1 MRRLISPLLLSLLL
15 AGGQWSGSLALP
27 AAAADDWPQW
37 MGPDRDN
44 TWKETE
50 VLTQLPE
57 GGPNVLWRQSL
68 AGGYAG
74 PAVADGRV
82 FVTDYVTAD
91 DVQVPNFERKQFTG
105 IERVHCL
112 DQASGETLWK
122 HEYPVKYTVSYPAGP
137 RCTPLVDGERVYTLG
152 TEGDLIC
159 FQAATGEIV
168 WSRNLPQDYNAKTP
182 LWGYAG
188 HPLIDG
194 EKLITLAGGSGTH
207 AVALDKL
214 TGKEIWRTL
223 TSREQGY
230 SPPTIIEAGGV
241 RQLILARPDGVSG
254 VNPETGEPYWTE
266 PYEATNG
273 SIIMSPVKAGEYL
286 YIAGYSNKNL
296 MLKLAADEPAVEY
309 LWQDEPKTGIS
320 PVNVQPI
327 VDGKT
332 IYGYDQ
338 SGQMIAMDVPSGER
352 LWTSTAAIGG
362 RASGTDT
369 AFIVRQ
375 GDRYFLFTEK
385 GDLVIAELSRSGYRE
400 IDRTHLIEPTGVA
413 FGRAVVWS
421 APAFAGRSIFV
432 RNDKE
437 VVAFDLSAE

>member
-1 MRRLISPLLLSLLL
+1 
-15 AGGQWSGSLALP
+15 
-27 AAAADDWPQW
+27 
-37 MGPDRDN
+37 
-44 TWKETE
+44 
-50 VLTQLPE
+50 
-57 GGPNVLWRQSL
+57 
-68 AGGYAG
+68 
-74 PAVADGRV
+74 
-82 FVTDYVTAD
+82 
-91 DVQVPNFERKQFTG
+91 
-105 IERVHCL
+105 
-112 DQASGETLWK
+112 
-122 HEYPVKYTVSYPAGP
+122 
-137 RCTPLVDGERVYTLG
+137 
-152 TEGDLIC
+152 
-159 FQAATGEIV
+159 
-168 WSRNLPQDYNAKTP
+168 
-182 LWGYAG
+182 
-188 HPLIDG
+188 
-194 EKLITLAGGSGTH
+194 
-207 AVALDKL
+207 
-214 TGKEIWRTL
+214 
-223 TSREQGY
+223 
-230 SPPTIIEAGGV
+230 
-241 RQLILARPDGVSG
+241 
-254 VNPETGEPYWTE
+254 
-266 PYEATNG
+266 
-273 SIIMSPVKAGEYL
+273 
-286 YIAGYSNKNL
+286 

-375 GDRYFLFTEK
+375 GDRFFLFTEK